1 MLTRQEKEK
10 LVIDLYNQGKTIRDI
25 AKELRMSFRDIGA
38 ILRKAS
44 GEDEEIQDEKHSLS
58 PSTKAY
64 HLFSKSK
71 TPLQVAIALDLTESE
86 TAKYY
91 EEYLDLKQMH
101 DLKVVHEELGGDIG
115 DFLKLYRLSK
125 ATRMS
130 PEHVVKLLQIA
141 NEYLPVL
148 EMKYKRLTKEIDSL
162 EFEKQKL
169 GALGNKV
176 KGLTEV
182 SQKYRE
188 EIKNLDK
195 EKRRLETLVKI
206 FENSNEYR
214 RIRQAAEETVT
225 NSLLKRK
232 DHLKLAV
239 SCVTEAM
246 IRDPVKSN
254 FLINSSLSYSGQHV
268 SSQRNYADVYRV
280 LILDDAEKLLELMTR
295 NLTSRVIDDV
305 SSGIA

>member
-1 MLTRQEKEK
+1 
-10 LVIDLYNQGKTIRDI
+10 
-25 AKELRMSFRDIGA
+25 
-38 ILRKAS
+38 
-44 GEDEEIQDEKHSLS
+44 
-58 PSTKAY
+58 
-64 HLFSKSK
+64 
-71 TPLQVAIALDLTESE
+71 
-86 TAKYY
+86 
-91 EEYLDLKQMH
+91 
-101 DLKVVHEELGGDIG
+101 
-115 DFLKLYRLSK
+115 
-125 ATRMS
+125 
-130 PEHVVKLLQIA
+130 
-141 NEYLPVL
+141 
-148 EMKYKRLTKEIDSL
+148 
-162 EFEKQKL
+162 
-169 GALGNKV
+169 LGNKV

-280 LILDDAEKLLELMTR
+280 LLLDAAEKLLELMTR
-295 NLTSRVIDDV
+295 NLTSRVVDDV